1 MKRECLLS
9 RHYTGEPMT
18 LHGKPI
24 FYSALV
30 NELMR
35 EFKVAVFHGAD
46 DQTDHS
52 AFTECIMVMSLI
64 ADNNLS
70 RIAELRAMPREQ
82 RHSEVLTFALE
93 HDEEVEQL
101 KPIILDRLEQ
111 AKAAIVESE
120 AGGKHP

>member
-35 EFKVAVFHGAD
+35 ELKVAVFHGAD

-52 AFTECIMVMSLI
+52 AFTECIMVMGLI
-64 ADNNLS
+64 ADNNLA
-70 RIAELRAMPREQ
+70 RINELRSMDRAA
-82 RHSEVLTFALE
+82 RHSEVLTFALGNE
-93 HDEEVEQL
+93 EEVERL
-101 KPIILDRLEQ
+101 KPQILDRLEQ